1 MESWSRGHFSRARG
15 GSKMVRE
22 EVQEIRQRLV
32 RRASG

>member
-15 GSKMVRE
+15 RSKRVME